1 MLTASK
7 IRGVLE
13 NIGLLSRKQI
23 DAAVKEQ
30 LLKSGPIKKILN
42 DLGYLTGSSSSVSL
56 LSQIGITPAP
66 LTFSEIPPTVIGKVA
81 SSFAREHRVVPIEL
95 DGETLVL
102 ATDEPLNYL
111 VIDNLKTFLNIHKL
125 RLEITNR
132 ESIEAFLGKFYGLEK
147 EDFISIL
154 GKVDKGYTG
163 EIDGDSLIVFGTPQK
178 EEKGV
183 IIEAPVIRLA
193 NAIINDALNKR
204 SSDIH
209 VEPLEDLFRIR
220 YRIDGILHEAI
231 SPPRTLQS
239 SLIARF
245 KLMAGMDLAE
255 KRLPQDGR
263 IMIRAG
269 GRQIDLRVSA
279 LPGIYGES
287 IVMRILDKSSML
299 LNMNQLGFLA
309 DDEAKWNELLRYSGG
324 IVLVTGPTGSGK
336 TTTLYTSLSSL
347 NTTDRKLM
355 TVEEPVE
362 YQIAGINQTPV
373 RPDIGLTFSLILR
386 SLLRQAPDVILVGE
400 IRDFETADIA
410 LRAALTG
417 HLVFS
422 TLHTNDATA
431 AATRL
436 IDLGVAP
443 FLVASSLQ
451 GVMAQR
457 LVRLLCSSCKV
468 HDQPTEAEKEL
479 LRIGPDEKVDI
490 CRPGGCDYC
499 NNTGF
504 RSRKGIFEIFIV
516 NDEIRQ
522 LILRKAPSSEIR
534 LAARRSG
541 MRTMG
546 EDGLLKVKKGIT
558 TYEEVISTTGLD

>member
-1 MLTASK
+1 MHTASK
-7 IRGVLE
+7 ILRVIE
-13 NIGLLSRKQI
+13 NIGFLNRKQI

-30 LLKSGPIKKILN
+30 LRKSGSIKKVLN
-42 DLGYLTGSSSSVSL
+42 DLGYLAGSGSSVSL

-66 LTFSEIPPTVIGKVA
+66 LAFSEIPPDVIEKVT
-81 SSFAREHRVVPIEL
+81 SSFAREHHVVPIEL

-111 VIDNLKTFLNIHKL
+111 VIDNLKIFLNVTKL
-125 RLEITNR
+125 KLEITDS
-132 ESIEAFLGKFYGLEK
+132 ESIKTFLGKFYGLEK

-163 EIDGDSLIVFGTPQK
+163 EVNEESLTAVGKPQ
-178 EEKGV
+178 EGQEDAM
-183 IIEAPVIRLA
+183 EAPVIRLA
-193 NAIINDALNKR
+193 NAIITDALNKR

-220 YRIDGILHEAI
+220 YRIDGVLHETI
-231 SPPRTLQS
+231 SPPRILQS

-269 GRQIDLRVSA
+269 GRQIDLRVSS

-299 LNMNQLGFLA
+299 LNMNQLGFLTE
-309 DDEAKWNELLRYSGG
+309 DEAKWNELLRYSGG

-362 YQIAGINQTPV
+362 YQIEGINQTPV
-373 RPDIGLTFSLILR
+373 RTEIGLTFSLILR

-436 IDLGVAP
+436 IDLGTAP

-457 LVRLLCSSCKV
+457 LVRILCPSCKV
-468 HDQPTEAEKEL
+468 HDQPTEAEKEI
-479 LRIGPDEKVDI
+479 LRIGPDEKVDV
-490 CRPGGCDYC
+490 CRPGGCESC

-504 RSRKGIFEIFIV
+504 RGRKGIFEIFIV

-522 LILRKAPSSEIR
+522 LVLRKAPSSEIR

-546 EDGLLKVKKGIT
+546 EDGLIKVKKGIT
-558 TYEEVISTTGLD
+558 TYDEVISATGLD

>member
-1 MLTASK
+1 MLTANK
-7 IRGVLE
+7 IVRVIE
-13 NIGLLSRKQI
+13 NIGFLSRKQI

-30 LLKSGPIKKILN
+30 ALKTGSIKKVLN
-42 DLGYLTGSSSSVSL
+42 DLGYFTESGSSVSL

-66 LTFSEIPPTVIGKVA
+66 LTFTEIHPDVIDKV
-81 SSFAREHRVVPIEL
+81 SSRFAREHRVVPIGLEE
-95 DGETLVL
+95 GTLVL

-111 VIDNLKTFLNIHKL
+111 VIDNLRIFLNVDKL
-125 RLEITNR
+125 KLEITDR

-163 EIDGDSLIVFGTPQK
+163 EISGENLVVVSQPQK
-178 EEKGV
+178 EQEEAM
-183 IIEAPVIRLA
+183 EAPVIRLA
-193 NAIINDALNKR
+193 SAIITDALKKR
-204 SSDIH
+204 ASDIH
-209 VEPLEDLFRIR
+209 VEPLEDTFRIR
-220 YRIDGILHEAI
+220 YRIDGVLHETF
-231 SPPRTLQS
+231 SPPRILQG

-299 LNMNQLGFLA
+299 LNMNQLGFLSE
-309 DDEAKWNELLRYSGG
+309 DEAKWNELLRYSGG

-362 YQIAGINQTPV
+362 YQIEGINQTPV
-373 RPDIGLTFSLILR
+373 RTEIGLTFSLILR

-457 LVRLLCSSCKV
+457 LVRLLCPSCKV
-468 HDQPTEAEKEL
+468 HDQPTEAEKEI
-479 LRIGPDEKVDI
+479 LRIEPEETVDI
-490 CRPGGCDYC
+490 CRPGGCEDC
-499 NNTGF
+499 NHTGF

-546 EDGLLKVKKGIT
+546 EDGLRKVKKGIT
-558 TYEEVISTTGLD
+558 TYEEVISATGLD

>member
-1 MLTASK
+1 MLTAGK
-7 IRGVLE
+7 VIQVIE
-13 NIGLLSRKQI
+13 NIGFLSRKQI

-30 LLKSGPIKKILN
+30 RLKAGSIKKVLN
-42 DLGYLTGSSSSVSL
+42 DLGYFTESGSSVSL
-56 LSQIGITPAP
+56 LSQIGVTPEP
-66 LTFSEIPPTVIGKVA
+66 LTFSEIPPDVIEKVA
-81 SSFAREHRVVPIEL
+81 SGFAREHRVVPIEL
-95 DGETLVL
+95 EGETLVL

-111 VIDNLKTFLNIHKL
+111 VIDNLKIFLNVTKL
-125 RLEITNR
+125 KLKITDS
-132 ESIEAFLGKFYGLEK
+132 ESIKNFLEKFYSLEK
-147 EDFISIL
+147 EDFFSIL
-154 GKVDKGYTG
+154 GKVDRGYTG
-163 EIDGDSLIVFGTPQK
+163 EVSPEDVITVGPSQREQ
-178 EEKGV
+178 EEAMEG
-183 IIEAPVIRLA
+183 PVIRLA
-193 NAIINDALNKR
+193 NAIITDALNKR

-209 VEPLEDLFRIR
+209 VEPLEELFRIR
-220 YRIDGILHEAI
+220 YRIDGVLHETI
-231 SPPRTLQS
+231 SPPRVLQS

-263 IMIRAG
+263 IMVRVG

-299 LNMNQLGFLA
+299 LNMNQLGFLT

-336 TTTLYTSLSSL
+336 TTTLYTSLSTL

-362 YQIAGINQTPV
+362 YQIEGINQTPV
-373 RPDIGLTFSLILR
+373 RTEIGLTFSLILR

-436 IDLGVAP
+436 IDLGAAP

-457 LVRLLCSSCKV
+457 LVRLLCPSCKV

-479 LRIGPDEKVDI
+479 LRIAPDEKVDI
-490 CRPGGCDYC
+490 CRPGGCNDC

-504 RSRKGIFEIFIV
+504 RSRKGIFEIFLV

-558 TYEEVISTTGLD
+558 TYEEVISATGLD

>member
-1 MLTASK
+1 M
-7 IRGVLE
+7 
-13 NIGLLSRKQI
+13 
-23 DAAVKEQ
+23 
-30 LLKSGPIKKILN
+30 
-42 DLGYLTGSSSSVSL
+42 GYLTESGSSVSL

-66 LTFSEIPPTVIGKVA
+66 LTFSEIPPDVIEKVS

-111 VIDNLKTFLNIHKL
+111 VVDNLKTFLNVHKL
-125 RLEITNR
+125 RLEITNC

-147 EDFISIL
+147 EDFFSIL
-154 GKVDKGYTG
+154 GKIDKGYTG
-163 EIDGDSLIVFGTPQK
+163 EINGESLVTAGTPQK
-178 EEKGV
+178 EQEEAM
-183 IIEAPVIRLA
+183 EAPVIRLA
-193 NAIINDALNKR
+193 NAIISDALNKR

-209 VEPLEDLFRIR
+209 VEPLEDQFRIR
-220 YRIDGILHEAI
+220 YRIDGVLHETI
-231 SPPRTLQS
+231 SPPHILQS

-287 IVMRILDKSSML
+287 IVMRILDKTSML

-373 RPDIGLTFSLILR
+373 RAEIGLTFSLILR

-457 LVRLLCSSCKV
+457 LVRLLCSSCKI

-479 LRIGPDEKVDI
+479 LRIGPDEKIDI

-504 RSRKGIFEIFIV
+504 RSRKGIFEIFIM

-558 TYEEVISTTGLD
+558 TYEEVISATGLD

>member
-1 MLTASK
+1 MPIAK
-7 IRGVLE
+7 GIIRVIE
-13 NIGLLSRKQI
+13 NIGFLSRKQI
-23 DAAVKEQ
+23 DEAVKEQ
-30 LLKSGPIKKILN
+30 MSTSRPIRKVLN
-42 DLGYLTGSSSSVSL
+42 DLGYFADSGSSVFL

-66 LTFSEIPPTVIGKVA
+66 LTLSQIPPVVVEKVT
-81 SSFAREHRVVPIEL
+81 SNFARDHRVAPIEF
-95 DGETLVL
+95 DGEMLVL

-111 VIDNLKTFLNIHKL
+111 VVDNLKMLLNVHKL
-125 RLEITNR
+125 RLEITNSK
-132 ESIEAFLGKFYGLEK
+132 SINDFLGKFYGLDK
-147 EDFISIL
+147 EDLFSIL
-154 GKVDKGYTG
+154 EKVDKGYTG
-163 EIDGDSLIVFGTPQK
+163 EIVVDTGVPK
-178 EEKGV
+178 EQEEAL
-183 IIEAPVIRLA
+183 EAPVIRLA
-193 NAIINDALNKR
+193 SAIISDALSRR

-220 YRIDGILHEAI
+220 YRIDGVLHETI
-231 SPPRTLQS
+231 SPPRTLQGP
-239 SLIARF
+239 LIARF

-269 GRQIDLRVSA
+269 GRQIDLRVSS
-279 LPGIYGES
+279 LPGLYGES

-299 LNMNQLGFLA
+299 LNMKDLGFLE

-336 TTTLYTSLSSL
+336 TTTLYTSLTSL

-362 YQIAGINQTPV
+362 YQIEGINQTPV
-373 RPDIGLTFSLILR
+373 RTEIGLTFSLILR

-436 IDLGVAP
+436 IDLGTAP

-479 LRIGPDEKVDI
+479 LRIQPDEKVDI
-490 CRPGGCDYC
+490 CRPGGCENC

-546 EDGLLKVKKGIT
+546 EDGLRKVKRGIT
-558 TYEEVISTTGLD
+558 TYEEVISATGMD

>member
-7 IRGVLE
+7 IRGVVE
-13 NIGLLSRKQI
+13 NIGLLSRNQI

-30 LLKSGPIKKILN
+30 MLKGGFIKKVLS
-42 DLGYLTGSSSSVSL
+42 DLGYLKESGSSVSL
-56 LSQIGITPAP
+56 LSQIGITPTPMA
-66 LTFSEIPPTVIGKVA
+66 LSEISADIIEKVA
-81 SSFAREHRVVPIEL
+81 SSFAREHHVVPIEF
-95 DGETLVL
+95 DGETLAL

-111 VIDNLKTFLNIHKL
+111 VADNLKVFLNVNKL
-125 RLEITNR
+125 KLEITDSD
-132 ESIEAFLGKFYGLEK
+132 SIKAFLDKFYGLEK
-147 EDFISIL
+147 EDFFSIL
-154 GKVDKGYTG
+154 GKVDKGYTR
-163 EIDGDSLIVFGTPQK
+163 EIDDENLVKFDIPQK
-178 EEKGV
+178 EQKE
-183 IIEAPVIRLA
+183 IADAPVIRLA
-193 NAIINDALNKR
+193 NAIITDALRKR

-209 VEPLEDLFRIR
+209 VEPLEDRCRIR
-220 YRIDGILHEAI
+220 YRIDGILHETI
-231 SPPRTLQS
+231 SPSRNLQGP
-239 SLIARF
+239 LIARL

-263 IMIRAG
+263 IMVRAS
-269 GRQIDLRVSA
+269 GRQIDLRVSS

-287 IVMRILDKSSML
+287 IVMRILDKTTML

-347 NTTDRKLM
+347 NTTDCKIM

-362 YQIAGINQTPV
+362 YQIEGINQTPV
-373 RPDIGLTFSLILR
+373 RVEIGLTFSVILR
-386 SLLRQAPDVILVGE
+386 SFLRQAPDVILVGE
-400 IRDFETADIA
+400 IRDSETADIA

-436 IDLGVAP
+436 VDLGAAP

-457 LVRLLCSSCKV
+457 LVRILCPSCKI
-468 HDQPTEAEKEL
+468 HEQPTESEKEL

-490 CRPGGCDYC
+490 CRPGGCNNC

-504 RSRKGIFEIFIV
+504 RSRKGIFEIFLV

-534 LAARRSG
+534 LAARRTG

-558 TYEEVISTTGLD
+558 TYEEVISATGLD

>member
-7 IRGVLE
+7 ILRVIE
-13 NIGLLSRKQI
+13 NIGFLSRKQI
-23 DAAVKEQ
+23 DTAVKEQ
-30 LLKSGPIKKILN
+30 LLKSGSIKKVLN
-42 DLGYLTGSSSSVSL
+42 DLGYLAESGSSVSL

-66 LTFSEIPPTVIGKVA
+66 LTFSEIPPDVIEKVT

-111 VIDNLKTFLNIHKL
+111 VVDNLKIFLNVTKL
-125 RLEITNR
+125 RLEITDS
-132 ESIEAFLGKFYGLEK
+132 ESIKTFLGKSYGLEK

-163 EIDGDSLIVFGTPQK
+163 EINGESLVTVSQPQREQ
-178 EEKGV
+178 EEAM
-183 IIEAPVIRLA
+183 EAPVIRLA
-193 NAIINDALNKR
+193 NAIITDALNKR

-220 YRIDGILHEAI
+220 YRIDGVLHETI

-279 LPGIYGES
+279 LPGLYGES

-362 YQIAGINQTPV
+362 YQIEGINQTPV
-373 RPDIGLTFSLILR
+373 RTEIGLTFSLILR

-468 HDQPTEAEKEL
+468 HDQPTAAEKEL

-490 CRPGGCDYC
+490 CRPGGCENC

-546 EDGLLKVKKGIT
+546 EDGLLKVKRGIT
-558 TYEEVISTTGLD
+558 TYEEVISATGLD

>member
-1 MLTASK
+1 MLTATK
-7 IRGVLE
+7 ILRVIE
-13 NIGLLSRKQI
+13 NIGFLSRKQI

-30 LLKSGPIKKILN
+30 LLKSGSIKKVMN
-42 DLGYLTGSSSSVSL
+42 DLGYLTESGSSVSL

-66 LTFSEIPPTVIGKVA
+66 LTFSEIPPDVIEKVS

-111 VIDNLKTFLNIHKL
+111 VVDNLKTFLNVHKL
-125 RLEITNR
+125 RLEITNC

-147 EDFISIL
+147 EDFFSIL
-154 GKVDKGYTG
+154 GKIDKGYTG
-163 EIDGDSLIVFGTPQK
+163 EINGESLVTAGTPQK
-178 EEKGV
+178 EQEEAM
-183 IIEAPVIRLA
+183 EAPVIRLA
-193 NAIINDALNKR
+193 NAIISDALNKR

-209 VEPLEDLFRIR
+209 VEPLEDQFRIR
-220 YRIDGILHEAI
+220 YRIDGVLHETI
-231 SPPRTLQS
+231 SPPHILQS

-287 IVMRILDKSSML
+287 IVMRILDKTSML

-373 RPDIGLTFSLILR
+373 RTEINLTFSLILR
-386 SLLRQAPDVILVGE
+386 SFLRQAPDVILVGE

-431 AATRL
+431 ATTRL

-457 LVRLLCSSCKV
+457 LVRLLCSSCKI

-479 LRIGPDEKVDI
+479 LRIEPDEKVDI
-490 CRPGGCDYC
+490 CRPGGCEDC
-499 NNTGF
+499 NHTGF

-522 LILRKAPSSEIR
+522 LILRKAPSSEVR

-546 EDGLLKVKKGIT
+546 EDGLRKVKMGIT
-558 TYEEVISTTGLD
+558 TYEEVISATGLD